1 MKKGFKRKRS
11 SKVKSISGLR
21 YRDKGLS
28 WPGGSTGGE
37 YTRRSNRETL
47 HKAKSIDKVASSTD
61 KARYPTDTLSIP
73 LPEIFSPNCTQL
85 RQNCQRI
92 NER

>member
-11 SKVKSISGLR
+11 SKVKTKCRGISGLR
-21 YRDKGLS
+21 HRDKGLS
-28 WPGGSTGGE
+28 WPGGSTGRG

-73 LPEIFSPNCTQL
+73 LPEIFSPN
-85 RQNCQRI
+85 
-92 NER
+92 